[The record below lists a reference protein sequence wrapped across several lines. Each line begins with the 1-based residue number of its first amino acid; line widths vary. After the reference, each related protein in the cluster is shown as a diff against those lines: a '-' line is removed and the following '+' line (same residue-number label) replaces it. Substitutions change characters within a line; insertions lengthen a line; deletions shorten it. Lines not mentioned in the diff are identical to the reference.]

1 MFRPEANKTNNF
13 PDSNFPHKQNF
24 RTKQSKGFSQQAKK
38 AHNCRPW
45 QFWNCLK
52 DILVI
57 WKYSDSFE
65 SVQKVW
71 NNFEMS
77 RQFWKE
83 LEYFEVIQK
92 YLDSFETVWKGLYHL
107 KKFRQLWNRLDN
119 LRHSEI
125 FGQFW
130 NWPESVKSSENVSTV
145 LKTTRWF
152 WSHPE
157 RSSQF

>member
-92 YLDSFETVWKGLYHL
+92 YILEGLGGSWDFI
-107 KKFRQLWNRLDN
+107 KKYFSRNIW
-119 LRHSEI
+119 I
-125 FGQFW
+125 
-130 NWPESVKSSENVSTV
+130 V
-145 LKTTRWF
+145 LKPF
-152 WSHPE
+152 GKAYII
-157 RSSQF
+157 